1 MDNNKKEFNRW
12 FSQAKHDF
20 KVAQDNL
27 DLKNYDWVC
36 FQSQQSTEKALKA
49 FLFLKGERGL
59 ITHSIFNLLNFCKK
73 IEPDFS
79 KLSKIKK

>member
-27 DLKNYDWVC
+27 DLKNYDWYV
-36 FQSQQSTEKALKA
+36 FSLSNQLKR
-49 FLFLKGERGL
+49 L
-59 ITHSIFNLLNFCKK
+59 
-73 IEPDFS
+73 
-79 KLSKIKK
+79 